1 MDLGT
6 ETLHDILYTYLWDCH
21 IKIVKTIIEAITFR
35 LQFPMHTKMCVGQIK
50 IDQNGHQIILHLIVC
65 YNINHNRFLY
75 SLYI

>member
-35 LQFPMHTKMCVGQIK
+35 LQFPMHTKMCVG
-50 IDQNGHQIILHLIVC
+50 
-65 YNINHNRFLY
+65 
-75 SLYI
+75 